1 MYAFFVKYG
10 FIFELLLSFFL
21 FTYSLKKRRFYG
33 FRIFASVGVLFLYA
47 FLRDFIPNL
56 NAWTES
62 LKYVVL
68 YSLCLC
74 LLVFIF
80 DGSLRSL
87 LFCTVGASLTQHCA
101 FRTGDLLRYL
111 LIARSPLVETVFY
124 VAGLL
129 SVNALF
135 WMLLAR
141 QMGKEE
147 NLKSLPSG
155 PVLFLS
161 GAILLVCVL
170 FQQLFDQ
177 YGASV
182 SRSLY
187 IIFACFDITACAF
200 VVGIQYEVFR
210 SGRLNHDYHMLEHI
224 LRLQKEQM
232 KESKATIELIN
243 IKCHDLKKQIALLG
257 DRNHI
262 TKEEIDELNRA
273 ISIYDASV
281 KTGNEALDVLLA
293 EKTLFCEN
301 QGIQFNCIADGACLR
316 FMRSSDIYSLF
327 GNAIDNAVEAVIKI
341 KEDNLRC
348 IGISIKESKGMVS
361 AHFENYYTGDLDF
374 DEGLPVTT
382 KADKRYHGFGMKS
395 IKMLAEKYGGWVS
408 ISAKEG
414 VFNLNILR
422 PVPSKNQE

>member
-21 FTYSLKKRRFYG
+21 FTYSLKKRRLYG
-33 FRIFASVGVLFLYA
+33 FRILASVGVLFLYA

-87 LFCTVGASLTQHCA
+87 LFC
-101 FRTGDLLRYL
+101 
-111 LIARSPLVETVFY
+111 
-124 VAGLL
+124 
-129 SVNALF
+129 
-135 WMLLAR
+135 
-141 QMGKEE
+141 
-147 NLKSLPSG
+147 
-155 PVLFLS
+155 
-161 GAILLVCVL
+161 
-170 FQQLFDQ
+170 
-177 YGASV
+177 
-182 SRSLY
+182 
-187 IIFACFDITACAF
+187 
-200 VVGIQYEVFR
+200 
-210 SGRLNHDYHMLEHI
+210 
-224 LRLQKEQM
+224 
-232 KESKATIELIN
+232 
-243 IKCHDLKKQIALLG
+243 
-257 DRNHI
+257 
-262 TKEEIDELNRA
+262 
-273 ISIYDASV
+273 
-281 KTGNEALDVLLA
+281 
-293 EKTLFCEN
+293 
-301 QGIQFNCIADGACLR
+301 
-316 FMRSSDIYSLF
+316 
-327 GNAIDNAVEAVIKI
+327 NAVEAVIKI

-408 ISAKEG
+408 IRAKEG
-414 VFNLNILR
+414 VFNLNILL